1 VEEEKAPAAVP
12 EGEPEPEKPQESAP
26 PRERVTR
33 DRDGSAKKGTG
44 EKVAAGANAVR
55 SRIASIVWL
64 LAVLCALLLAVGAL
78 LVALDANKDNAIVKF
93 VLDVADALDL
103 DVFGRRSGIFTFDGK
118 DAATKG
124 ALVNWGIGAIA
135 YLVVGKVADRI
146 IRP

>member
-1 VEEEKAPAAVP
+1 
-12 EGEPEPEKPQESAP
+12 
-26 PRERVTR
+26 
-33 DRDGSAKKGTG
+33 
-44 EKVAAGANAVR
+44 
-55 SRIASIVWL
+55 
-64 LAVLCALLLAVGAL
+64 
-78 LVALDANKDNAIVKF
+78 VKF